1 MRYCSFVSSIDYFL
15 QNALGLPV
23 AKAMMSEDGECIEWK
38 YNLLLDGPAEVWL
51 LGLEHTMRVVLRE
64 VCACFYQFCRRL

>member
-1 MRYCSFVSSIDYFL
+1 MSTF
-15 QNALGLPV
+15 QNAVGLPV

-51 LGLEHTMRVVLRE
+51 LNLEHTMRVVLRD
-64 VCACFYQFCRRL
+64 VRRLWIRFFGRKDM